1 MYKVKFADIGEGLT
15 EGKVA
20 EVLVKLGQE
29 IKEGDALFFVE
40 TDKVN
45 SEIPAPV
52 AGKIAKLNIT
62 EGQEIKVGEVVVEI
76 DDGKGDS
83 TPVEETKP
91 EAAKNEPI
99 EENASV
105 VGSTPVSNDVIPSRG
120 PSPQASKPTP
130 TPTQSIAQAAPV
142 DMTGVKEKYDV
153 IVIGA
158 GIGGYVS
165 AIKTAQAGFKTLII
179 EKQYYGGV
187 CLNVGCIPTK
197 SLLRTA
203 KVFEDIVHKAANLGI
218 EMGENKKPT
227 VNWTKALQRKDGVV
241 SKLTGGVKMLLTK
254 NKVDQIIGEARAI
267 NKNII
272 EVNGDK
278 YYAQN
283 LIIASGS
290 VPNELPLPG
299 FEEGRKSGFLIDS
312 TKILNIPKI
321 PKSLTVIGG
330 GVIGI
335 EFGALFASL
344 GSKVTVLEGAPTI
357 LPLLDQDI
365 ISLITKELTTKNGM
379 TIHTN
384 AKVKSIKGKEV
395 TFEVDGKDQ
404 TIKSDYC
411 LESIGRKTVTKGFEE
426 IGLELSPRKSIV
438 TNEYGET
445 NLENVYAIGDVTSQ
459 IMLAHVAS
467 HMGVIAANRI
477 AFKSNKPGT
486 HDLKIDYAKVPSC
499 IYSHPEIAAIGKT
512 EQQLKAEGVKYET
525 FKFPFAAIGKAL
537 ADEDT
542 TGFVKIICEP
552 EFKTLL
558 GAHIIGNRATD
569 MISEFT
575 TLIEC
580 EGTITEL
587 AKAIHPHP
595 TMSEAIGEAAE
606 ALESGKPLNF

>member
-52 AGKIAKLNIT
+52 GGKIAKLLIS
-62 EGQEIKVGEVVVEI
+62 EGQEIKVGDVVVEI
-76 DDGKGDS
+76 DDGNATVGEKS
-83 TPVEETKP
+83 SSE
-91 EAAKNEPI
+91 

-120 PSPQASKPTP
+120 P
-130 TPTQSIAQAAPV
+130 APV
-142 DMTGVKEKYDV
+142 QQTSKSESAPIKHTDIEESFDV

-165 AIKTAQAGFKTLII
+165 AIKTAQMGLKTLII
-179 EKQYYGGV
+179 EKKYYGGV

-218 EMGENKKPT
+218 DMKSNEEPKI
-227 VNWTKALQRKDGVV
+227 NWGKALERKDGVV
-241 SKLTGGVKMLLTK
+241 NKLTSGVQALLTK
-254 NKVDQIIGEARAI
+254 NGVKQIIGEASALD
-267 NKNII
+267 KNTII
-272 EVNGDK
+272 VNDK
-278 YYAQN
+278 KYHCDN

-299 FEEGRKSGFLIDS
+299 FAEGRESGYLIDS
-312 TKILNIPKI
+312 TKILSLPKI
-321 PKSLTVIGG
+321 PKALTVIGG

-335 EFGALFASL
+335 EFGCLFAAL
-344 GSKVTVLEGAPTI
+344 GTKVTVVEGAPKI
-357 LPLLDQDI
+357 LPMLDQDVTT
-365 ISLITKELTTKNGM
+365 LMTKILKEKYK
-379 TIHTN
+379 IEIFTN
-384 AKVKSIKGKEV
+384 AKVKEVKGKSV
-395 TFEVDGKDQ
+395 IFEVDGKEQ
-404 TIKSDYC
+404 VIKSDYC
-411 LESIGRKTVTKGFEE
+411 LESIGRKTVTAGFDE
-426 IGLELSPRKSIV
+426 IGLELSERKSIIA
-438 TNEYGET
+438 NEYGET
-445 NLENVYAIGDVTSQ
+445 NIEGVYAIGDVTSK

-467 HMGVIAANRI
+467 HAGIVTANRI
-477 AFKSNKPGT
+477 ALKANKPDA
-486 HDLKIDYAKVPSC
+486 HDLKMDYSKIPSC
-499 IYSHPEIAAIGKT
+499 IYSHPEIAMIGKT
-512 EQQLKAEGVKYET
+512 EQQLKEEGVEYKT

-537 ADEDT
+537 ADDDT

-552 EFKTLL
+552 KYKTLL

-587 AKAIHPHP
+587 ARAIHPHP

-606 ALESGKPLNF
+606 ALESGKSLNL

>member
-1 MYKVKFADIGEGLT
+1 MFKVKFADIGEGLT

-52 AGKIAKLNIT
+52 GGKIAKVLIS
-62 EGQEIKVGEVVVEI
+62 EGQEIKVGDVVIEI
-76 DDGKGDS
+76 DDGS
-83 TPVEETKP
+83 ATV
-91 EAAKNEPI
+91 EAAPAAE

-105 VGSTPVSNDVIPSRG
+105 VGSTPVSNDLIPSRG
-120 PSPQASKPTP
+120 PAPTQNVAAQPTP
-130 TPTQSIAQAAPV
+130 APV
-142 DMTGVKEKYDV
+142 ATKHTDIEESFDV
-153 IVIGA
+153 IVVGA

-165 AIKTAQAGFKTLII
+165 AIKTAQLGLKTLII

-218 EMGENKKPT
+218 DMKTKDEPSI
-227 VNWTKALQRKDGVV
+227 NWNKALERKDGVV
-241 SKLTGGVKMLLTK
+241 NKLTGGVKVLLTK
-254 NKVDQIIGEARAI
+254 NGVKQIIGEASALD
-267 NKNII
+267 KNTIS
-272 EVNGDK
+272 VNGKK
-278 YYAQN
+278 YHCDN

-299 FEEGRKSGFLIDS
+299 FAEGRESGFLIDS
-312 TKILNIPKI
+312 TKILSLPKI
-321 PKSLTVIGG
+321 PKTLTVIGG

-335 EFGALFASL
+335 EFGCLFAAL
-344 GSKVTVLEGAPTI
+344 GTKVTVIEGAPKI
-357 LPLLDQDI
+357 LPMLDQDVTA
-365 ISLITKELTTKNGM
+365 LMTKTLKEKYK
-379 TIHTN
+379 IEIFTN
-384 AKVKSIKGKEV
+384 AKVKEVKGKSV
-395 TFEVDGKDQ
+395 VFEIDGKEQ
-404 TIKSDYC
+404 TVKSDYC
-411 LESIGRKTVTKGFEE
+411 LESIGRKTVTKGFDG
-426 IGLELSPRKSIV
+426 IGLELSERKSIIA
-438 TNEYGET
+438 NDYGET
-445 NLENVYAIGDVTSQ
+445 NLEGVYAIGDVTSK

-467 HMGVIAANRI
+467 HAGIVTANRI
-477 AFKSNKPGT
+477 ALKANKPDA
-486 HDLKIDYAKVPSC
+486 HDIKIDYSKIPSC
-499 IYSHPEIAAIGKT
+499 IYSHPEIAMIGKT
-512 EQQLKAEGVKYET
+512 EQQLKEEGVEYKT

-537 ADEDT
+537 ADDDT

-552 EFKTLL
+552 KYKTLL

-587 AKAIHPHP
+587 ARAIHPHP

-606 ALESGKPLNF
+606 ALESGKSLNL

>member
-1 MYKVKFADIGEGLT
+1 MHKVKFADIGEGLT

-29 IKEGDALFFVE
+29 IKEGDPLFFVE

-52 AGKIAKLNIT
+52 GGKITKLLIS

-76 DDGKGDS
+76 DDGTGDS
-83 TPVEETKP
+83 TPVEEAAP
-91 EAAKNEPI
+91 SAAKSEPI

-120 PSPQASKPTP
+120 PSPQASSQPTP
-130 TPTQSIAQAAPV
+130 AKVEVAPV
-142 DMTGVKEKYDV
+142 DMTGVKESYDV

-165 AIKTAQAGFKTLII
+165 AIKTAQLGLKTLII

-218 EMGENKKPT
+218 ELDNKNKPNI
-227 VNWTKALQRKDGVV
+227 NWSKALERKNGVV
-241 SKLTGGVKMLLTK
+241 TKLTGGVKMLLTK
-254 NKVDQIIGEARAI
+254 NKVDQIIGEAKAI

-272 EVNGDK
+272 EVNGEK
-278 YYAQN
+278 FFAKN

-299 FEEGRKSGFLIDS
+299 FKEGRKSGFLIDS
-312 TKILNIPKI
+312 TKILSIPKV
-321 PKSLTVIGG
+321 PKTLTVIGG

-335 EFGALFASL
+335 EFGALFAAL
-344 GSKVTVLEGAPTI
+344 GTKVTVLEGAPTI
-357 LPLLDQDI
+357 LPLLDQDV
-365 ISLITKELTTKNGM
+365 ISLMSKELNTKNG
-379 TIHTN
+379 IEIFTN
-384 AKVKSIKGKEV
+384 AKVKEIKGKEV
-395 TFEVDGKDQ
+395 IFEINGKEQ
-404 TIKSDYC
+404 KVKSEVC

-426 IGLELSPRKSIV
+426 IGLELTDRKAIK
-438 TNEYGET
+438 TNDYGET
-445 NLENVYAIGDVTSQ
+445 NLEGVYAVGDVTSS

-467 HMGVIAANRI
+467 HAGIIAANRI
-477 AFKSNKPGT
+477 AFKSNKPGA
-486 HDLKIDYAKVPSC
+486 HDLKMDYSRVPSC
-499 IYSHPEIAAIGKT
+499 IYAHPEIAMIGKT
-512 EQQLKAEGVKYET
+512 EQQLKAEGIKYET

-552 EFKTLL
+552 EHKTLL

-580 EGTITEL
+580 EGTVTEL
-587 AKAIHPHP
+587 SRAIHPHP